1 MSTAPTSNR
10 TTPDRHPCEASLLGG
25 SVWSRH
31 TYACGKTA
39 KVERDGKWYCGIHD
53 PVRVAA
59 KRAERDAEYAR
70 KCTERSAKWSMERA
84 APDLLAALKAVVHRT
99 ELGTALFHKLTE
111 ENAEQALAAIAKAEG
126 R

>member
-1 MSTAPTSNR
+1 MTTKPIQPATPYCCGTVFERGWPRKCSTR
-10 TTPDRHPCEASLLGG
+10 
-25 SVWSRH
+25 
-31 TYACGKTA
+31 A

-111 ENAEQALAAIAKAEG
+111 ENAEQALAAIAKAES